1 MKTKC
6 HAIGIDL
13 VIGNPKDF
21 NWDNAKDFCGM
32 LVQNP
37 DNLGTVRDYTDLAA

>member
-21 NWDNAKDFCGM
+21 DWDNAKDFCGM

>member
-13 VIGNPKDF
+13 VIGNPADF
-21 NWDNAKDFCGM
+21 DWTKGSEFAGM
-32 LVQNP
+32 LV
-37 DNLGTVRDYTDLAA
+37 